1 MSRVIIIAE
10 AGVNHNGNLT
20 LAKKLIDAA
29 ADAGADYVK
38 FQTFKADKLVSKL
51 ASKAEYQVAN
61 TNDSDTSQY
70 LMLKKLE
77 LSDAWHYDL
86 KSYAEQKNVKFL
98 SSGFDEE
105 SIDFLEK
112 LGMDLYKIPSG
123 EITNKHYLE
132 HIAKKQ
138 KNTILSS
145 GMATLEE
152 IGDAINVLTRAGLN
166 KDKITILHCNT
177 QYPTPMSDV
186 NLLAMNTI
194 HEEFAVK
201 VGYSDH
207 TLGIEIPIAAVA
219 LGALVI
225 EKHFTLDRTLSGP
238 DHKASLEPTEL
249 KLMIT
254 AIRNVELALS
264 GNGIKEPSSSESSN
278 KLIARKS
285 IHLKVDLEVGHV
297 IRIEDLEMKRPGD
310 GISPM
315 LIDEVLGKKLKSR
328 LLKEHKLSFN
338 DIVN

>member
-1 MSRVIIIAE
+1 MPRVIIIAE
-10 AGVNHNGNLT
+10 AGVNHNGDLV

-29 ADAGADYVK
+29 ATAGADYVK
-38 FQTFKADKLVSKL
+38 FQTFKADKLVSKV
-51 ASKAEYQVAN
+51 ASKATYQLTN

-77 LSDAWHYDL
+77 LSDAWHYEL
-86 KSYAEQKNVKFL
+86 KSYAEYKNVKFL

-105 SIDFLEK
+105 SIDFLEI
-112 LGMDLYKIPSG
+112 LGVDLFKIPSG

-132 HIAKKQ
+132 HIAKKR

-145 GMATLEE
+145 GMATLAEV
-152 IGDAINVLTRAGLN
+152 GDAITVLKEAGLTS
-166 KDKITILHCNT
+166 DQITILHCNT

-186 NLLAMNTI
+186 NLLAMDRI
-194 HEEFAVK
+194 REEFAIK

-219 LGALVI
+219 LGAAVI
-225 EKHFTLDRTLSGP
+225 EKHFTLDRNLPGP
-238 DHKASLEPTEL
+238 DHQASLEPNEL
-249 KLMIT
+249 KAMIS

-264 GNGIKEPSSSESSN
+264 GNGLKEPSLSEREN
-278 KLIARKS
+278 KLVARKS
-285 IHLKVDLEVGHV
+285 IHLAADLEEGHV

-315 LIDEVLGKKLKSR
+315 MIDQVLGKKLKARRSR
-328 LLKEHKLSFN
+328 EHKLSFN
-338 DIVN
+338 DLKK